1 MSAAS
6 KKQPARKPA
15 AIDLEVELARIA
27 AMNIGELRSL
37 WREREGREAL
47 KGFSKDLLARALAY
61 AIQEQQLG
69 GLSPELKKLLA
80 NPDAEPPRRIK
91 AGSVI
96 VREYAGARHE
106 VFVIAGGFPWEGKTS
121 PSLSAIAKEIT
132 GTSWNGWRFFGLTEA
147 QERSAARSRRGR
159 GPCTNPRPTSHR
171 GA

>member
-1 MSAAS
+1 MPVATS

-15 AIDLEVELARIA
+15 AIDLEAELARIA

-37 WREREGREAL
+37 WREREGKGAP

-61 AIQEQQLG
+61 AVQEEQLG
-69 GLSPELKKLLA
+69 ALSPELKKLLA

-91 AGSVI
+91 QGSVI

-106 VFVIAGGFPWEGKTS
+106 VFAVNGGFSWQGKTY

-147 QERSAARSRRGR
+147 QDRSAARGR
-159 GPCTNPRPTSHR
+159 PG
-171 GA
+171 GAQ

>member
-1 MSAAS
+1 MPAGKS
-6 KKQPARKPA
+6 KKQPAKKPA
-15 AIDLEVELARIA
+15 AIDLEAELARIA

-37 WREREGREAL
+37 WREREGREAP

-61 AIQEQQLG
+61 AIQEEQLG

-106 VFVIAGGFPWEGKTS
+106 VFVIEGGFSWEGRTY

-147 QERSAARSRRGR
+147 QDRSAARTRRG
-159 GPCTNPRPTSHR
+159 
-171 GA
+171 GAL